1 MRILSGIQPT
11 GTVHLGNYYGAL
23 INWVTL
29 QNQGHECF
37 FMIVNQHAIT
47 LPQDPEALRKSTL
60 EVAATL
66 LAVGLNP
73 DKSAIFV
80 QSDVPQHSQL
90 AWVLN
95 CLAPMGVMER
105 MIQFKEKSESNP
117 DAVNLGLFTYP
128 VLQSADIMLYK
139 ADMVPVGKDQEQHL
153 ELTRDLVRKFNNKY
167 LPLFTEPKTLHT
179 EVTKVVGL
187 DGGAKMSKSKNN
199 YIGLTESSDDV
210 WNKLKGA
217 TTDPARVKR
226 TDRGN
231 PDICNIY
238 ALHKLV
244 SSEEDLKWVQ
254 DGCRTAQIGCMD
266 CKKKLFTNM
275 DAALTPIRNRFNALM
290 ANPDQVYAAL
300 EKGAEKA
307 RKVAQATLDEVY
319 AAIGFKY

>member
-23 INWVTL
+23 INWVKL
-29 QNQGHECF
+29 QNEGHDCF

-47 LPQDPEALRKSTL
+47 LPQDPAKLARWTL
-60 EVAATL
+60 EIGATL
-66 LAVGLNP
+66 LAVGLDP
-73 DKSAIFV
+73 DKSALFV

-128 VLQSADIMLYK
+128 VLQSADILLYK
-139 ADMVPVGKDQEQHL
+139 ADMVPVGKDQDQHL
-153 ELTRDLVRKFNNKY
+153 ELTRELARKFNNAY
-167 LPLFTEPKTLHT
+167 ADLFKEPQTLHT
-179 EVTKVVGL
+179 EVAKVVGL

-199 YIGLTESSDDV
+199 YIGLTESADDV
-210 WNKLKGA
+210 WNKLRGA
-217 TTDPARVKR
+217 ATDPARVKR
-226 TDRGN
+226 TDAGN
-231 PDICNIY
+231 PEICNIY
-238 ALHKLV
+238 ALHKLM
-244 SSEEDLKWVQ
+244 SPKEDQDWVQ
-254 DGCRTAQIGCMD
+254 QGCRTAQIGCMD

-275 DAALTPIRNRFNALM
+275 DATLAPIRERFNELM
-290 ANPDQVYAAL
+290 ANPEPVYAAL
-300 EKGAEKA
+300 QKGAIKA
-307 RKVAQATLDEVY
+307 RAVAQQTLDEVY